1 MRRSD
6 LLKYILISGKIE
18 AGGKGMIE
26 DETFGCHYQLDGHE
40 SEQVLGGGD
49 GQESLGYCSF
59 MGSQRV
65 RHDWMTGLNW
75 TELIAKVLKF
85 SPERHSKYYE
95 LKCYCRST
103 NYTNKLWMG
112 SISPLFFLFKEK
124 STWIEWL
131 NQWFMEVH
139 PLSVLRMSGNTLSV
153 I

>member
-26 DETFGCHYQLDGHE
+26 DETFGCHHRLDGHE

-65 RHDWMTGLNW
+65 RHD
-75 TELIAKVLKF
+75 
-85 SPERHSKYYE
+85 
-95 LKCYCRST
+95 
-103 NYTNKLWMG
+103 
-112 SISPLFFLFKEK
+112 
-124 STWIEWL
+124 
-131 NQWFMEVH
+131 
-139 PLSVLRMSGNTLSV
+139 
-153 I
+153 

>member
-26 DETFGCHYQLDGHE
+26 DETFECHYQLDGHE

-65 RHDWMTGLNW
+65 RHD
-75 TELIAKVLKF
+75 
-85 SPERHSKYYE
+85 
-95 LKCYCRST
+95 
-103 NYTNKLWMG
+103 
-112 SISPLFFLFKEK
+112 
-124 STWIEWL
+124 
-131 NQWFMEVH
+131 
-139 PLSVLRMSGNTLSV
+139 
-153 I
+153 